1 MEFILS
7 LIARPLALLL
17 QLLYSLIGNYGISL
31 IVLTTVIK
39 LALYPS
45 YKAQIMST
53 MGMQDLQ
60 PKMREI
66 QNKYANDRQMMNQ
79 KMQELY
85 QKEGVS
91 PTAGCLPM
99 IVQMIVIMG
108 LFTLLRNP
116 VQFMSSE
123 EMVFA
128 IHENFLWIKDL
139 AQPDP
144 WILPI
149 LAGIATFASFMF
161 QQSQGQQSG
170 MNDVM
175 QKLMKYIFPIMIV
188 WLAKSYPAGLALYWF
203 MSQFLQ
209 IFFNIRFEMLKK
221 KQKQEKEES
230 TKRKPVRAG
239 KGVN

>member
-7 LIARPLALLL
+7 LIARPLALFL

-45 YKAQIMST
+45 YKSQQLST

-66 QNKYANDRQMMNQ
+66 QNRYANDRQLMNQ

-85 QKEGVS
+85 QQEGVS

-99 IVQMIVIMG
+99 IVQMIIIMG

-116 VQFMSSE
+116 VQFMNSE
-123 EMVFA
+123 KMVFA
-128 IHENFLWIKDL
+128 IHESFLWIEDL
-139 AQPDP
+139 AQQDP

-149 LAGIATFASFMF
+149 LAGIATFGSFLF
-161 QQSQGQQSG
+161 TQTSSQQSG
-170 MNDVM
+170 MNDIM
-175 QKLMKYIFPIMIV
+175 QKLMKYIFPIMIM

-209 IFFNIRFEMLKK
+209 IFFNIRFNMLKK
-221 KQKQEKEES
+221 QKKKTLEIVVVKNA
-230 TKRKPVRAG
+230 KMK
-239 KGVN
+239 